1 MARAAGYAER
11 LVATPWIALLG
22 FLAVSQT
29 LHFLEHVAQMFQ
41 IHVLH
46 LSGANAQGIVGQLNI
61 EWVHFTWNALVL
73 VIVVVLLFVPGLRT
87 NPWLIAVTPLAAWHF
102 VEHSVM
108 IATYLQTGDA
118 AATVWLGVSD
128 RVAVGATVAVA
139 VDVDAGDA
147 VEVGAGD
154 APLGV
159 AQALVSCV
167 STERHTDRALASHA
181 VPSVA
186 VRDNATRMNG

>member
-1 MARAAGYAER
+1 MARAAGFADR

-29 LHFLEHVAQMFQ
+29 AHLLEHVAQMVQ

-61 EWVHFTWNALVL
+61 EWVHFSWNALVL
-73 VIVVVLLFVPGLRT
+73 VALLVLLPRFPT

-108 IATYLQTGDA
+108 IATYLQTGVSGTPGLLSSGGLLFGGLPIPRPDLHFLYNLVETIPLLVA
-118 AATVWLGVSD
+118 WLVEL
-128 RVAVGATVAVA
+128 RGA
-139 VDVDAGDA
+139 
-147 VEVGAGD
+147 
-154 APLGV
+154 
-159 AQALVSCV
+159 
-167 STERHTDRALASHA
+167 
-181 VPSVA
+181 
-186 VRDNATRMNG
+186 